1 MQATAE
7 PRRVLILHAFGH
19 AYSPWSDMAG
29 SFRAELIKRSPEPID
44 LYEVSLDTARV
55 QDPKDEGPFVEYIRT
70 VLSGRKLDLIVP
82 VGAPAAFFAQRYRQL
97 LFPTTRML
105 TVGADVRRMSTATRT
120 EDDVAVLLDLDLP
133 AYLKNIL
140 HLLPETKEVAVV
152 VGNSPVERFWA
163 SELRRD
169 FQPFADRVK
178 ITWFNDL
185 TFGDMLERAATM
197 PPRSAIFWFLLSEDA
212 AGVPY
217 SQDRALEMMREVA
230 VVPIFGMGDYEL
242 GRGIVGG
249 PLMQTSVLGREAAE
263 VGLRILRGEA
273 QGGINPPLVAF
284 GAPMYDWR
292 ELQRWKI
299 DEALLPHGSIVQ
311 FREPTVWQQYRS
323 QIIGALAVVLF
334 QAVLI
339 AGLLF
344 ERQARK
350 RAAEQAGKAKIE
362 TGRYRENLAHLVR
375 VHTVGEMS
383 TAIAHEVNQPLVAIK
398 NYALA
403 ARRRLAGVVD
413 AAKVEELLDKIGAQA
428 SRAGDVLQSL
438 RAMAK
443 KHESEATKVEVGRL
457 VANTLKLVELES
469 RNGNIRLETS
479 ISPNL
484 PPVFVDGIQIQQVV
498 LNLTRNAIEAI
509 EEAGIAG
516 SVIKVGVVGTAEDEI
531 VVSVADCGPGI
542 APDDAEHIFDPFYS
556 TKGGGLGVGLSIS
569 RAIVEAHGGRLSLA
583 PNEGGGCVF
592 QFTLP
597 VAKGGG

>member
-1 MQATAE
+1 
-7 PRRVLILHAFGH
+7 
-19 AYSPWSDMAG
+19 
-29 SFRAELIKRSPEPID
+29 
-44 LYEVSLDTARV
+44 
-55 QDPKDEGPFVEYIRT
+55 
-70 VLSGRKLDLIVP
+70 
-82 VGAPAAFFAQRYRQL
+82 
-97 LFPTTRML
+97 
-105 TVGADVRRMSTATRT
+105 
-120 EDDVAVLLDLDLP
+120 
-133 AYLKNIL
+133 
-140 HLLPETKEVAVV
+140 
-152 VGNSPVERFWA
+152 
-163 SELRRD
+163 
-169 FQPFADRVK
+169 
-178 ITWFNDL
+178 
-185 TFGDMLERAATM
+185 
-197 PPRSAIFWFLLSEDA
+197 
-212 AGVPY
+212 
-217 SQDRALEMMREVA
+217 
-230 VVPIFGMGDYEL
+230 
-242 GRGIVGG
+242 
-249 PLMQTSVLGREAAE
+249 
-263 VGLRILRGEA
+263 
-273 QGGINPPLVAF
+273 
-284 GAPMYDWR
+284 
-292 ELQRWKI
+292 
-299 DEALLPHGSIVQ
+299 
-311 FREPTVWQQYRS
+311 
-323 QIIGALAVVLF
+323 LAVVLF

-350 RAAEQAGKAKIE
+350 RAAEQAGKARME

-469 RNGNIRLETS
+469 RNGNIRVETS

-516 SVIKVGVVGTAEDEI
+516 SVIKVGVVGTAEDGI